1 MVALVSPA
9 DADKPGGRVLSG
21 LSGQN
26 DVEVHEA
33 VGGNLFEDHRN
44 LVCRAPE
51 VFAQERDKL
60 FTLGTAGSLRL
71 RQLDQGGE
79 VGQKFPH

>member
-21 LSGQN
+21 LSGQE

-33 VGGNLFEDHRN
+33 VGGNLFEDNGN

-51 VFAQERDKL
+51 VCAQDRDELFA
-60 FTLGTAGSLRL
+60 LGTARPLRL
-71 RQLDQGGE
+71 RQFDQGSK